1 LRPGRR
7 RRENDHRRGIEE
19 FPAMMFPDSEN
30 VQAHLVG
37 KFNPLDEIA
46 DAVRGTDRDVL
57 AIVRQCRRKAVNA
70 DLHRLDALLQ
80 DRLSVFGLTSLIRFK

>member
-1 LRPGRR
+1 
-7 RRENDHRRGIEE
+7 
-19 FPAMMFPDSEN
+19 MMFPDSEN

-46 DAVRGTDRDVL
+46 DAVRRADHDAL
-57 AIVRQCRRKAVNA
+57 AIVRQCRREAVNA
-70 DLHRLDALLQ
+70 DLHRLDVLLR